1 VSVFAQAQ
9 GLLAPSSGVSD
20 LSHAACGSTG
30 EAPARQDWSGR
41 PRLHSAGGHGY
52 NSGYVTTRE
61 SEGPAPR
68 FASTI
73 ILSRAFRWR
82 WPLLVSRERSVIR
95 NKVHLLRSCTSAARR
110 QAEILASLQPSHV
123 GAAWR
128 HEIVC
133 PQSSPQAGS
142 VTSVEGGFGK
152 HELMAARLS
161 LQRLADWRAL
171 SKSGNEMALGGRGRG
186 SHRTSH
192 TARVADVSKAL
203 NGDRW
208 TPIRGWRSGSSP
220 LLTHTVNMVL
230 RHLGTAAARH
240 CIERTNSCG
249 AMTTNL
255 GKI

>member
-1 VSVFAQAQ
+1 MSVFAQAQ
-9 GLLAPSSGVSD
+9 GLLAPSGVSD

-41 PRLHSAGGHGY
+41 PRLHSAAGHGY

-95 NKVHLLRSCTSAARR
+95 NKVHLLRSCTSAARG
-110 QAEILASLQPSHV
+110 QAEILASLQLSHV

-128 HEIVC
+128 HEIVR

-152 HELMAARLS
+152 HELVAARLS

-171 SKSGNEMALGGRGRG
+171 SKSGNEMPLGGRGRG
-186 SHRTSH
+186 VTGHPTLRAWPTSRRPSTVIDGH
-192 TARVADVSKAL
+192 QFEAGVLDRARC
-203 NGDRW
+203 
-208 TPIRGWRSGSSP
+208 SP
-220 LLTHTVNMVL
+220 TQSIWYSAIS
-230 RHLGTAAARH
+230 GTAAARH